1 MTSFY
6 LWLKYVHLAGLAV
19 FLFGHGI
26 SAGCSFALRG
36 RPPVAQ
42 ARALLQLSIWSYRIT
57 YPGLLL
63 LIVTGVWMGF
73 AGNWWRYP
81 WIWVAIVVLVA
92 VFVAMSA
99 LSVPYH
105 KARDAKE
112 DEAALAGSLARARPV
127 TLSWVGSAG
136 LLALILLMVFKPF

>member
-1 MTSFY
+1 MKY
-6 LWLKYVHLAGLAV
+6 LHLVGLAV

-26 SAGCSFALRG
+26 SAGCSLALRG
-36 RPPVAQ
+36 RPPAAQ
-42 ARALLQLSIWSYRIT
+42 ARALLQLSIWSYWIT
-57 YPGLLL
+57 YPGLVLL
-63 LIVTGVWMGF
+63 LVTGVWMGF

-81 WIWVAIVVLVA
+81 WIWVAIVILVA

-105 KARDAKE
+105 KARDARE
-112 DEAALAGSLARARPV
+112 DDSALASELARTRPMA
-127 TLSWVGSAG
+127 LSWVGSAG